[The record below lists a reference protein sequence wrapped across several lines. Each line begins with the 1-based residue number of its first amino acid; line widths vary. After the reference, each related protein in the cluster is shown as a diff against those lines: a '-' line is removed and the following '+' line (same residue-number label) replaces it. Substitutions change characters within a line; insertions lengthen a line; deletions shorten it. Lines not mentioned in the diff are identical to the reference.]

1 MRRGRRPLLPR
12 RGRTSSSYEENLP
25 SIGSPAED
33 WAVDKGRFLKST
45 ISSIFRGNIDEPIR
59 SAVRRFEL
67 FAHGA
72 NDFLRSVEFGGTPG
86 ETLEYKSVQGNK
98 QLLFWIQPNNIA
110 ERGVQAMLLFVYNDG
125 TASEVGT
132 IIKGL
137 QLFTPHFKSTTEN
150 VRKQLTLLPTQDFS
164 WVPQAHSNHW
174 YNIHSIAIE
183 WFRPNPLCCK
193 HHGAKVC
200 GSGNMDEIGLQN
212 VSLEPIIE
220 VSLMCE
226 VSLRGFGEC
235 GTIVEGKPSIKEVP
249 HPKVNIIYMPHGSS
263 GDLFPTV
270 ESSVVEVINVNEQH
284 CLHTN
289 IALQQMEQIM
299 LPKAIDCF
307 HQNAK
312 ARVYQMI
319 WKSKHGGAY
328 LEVVKATM
336 NMTSTRRTIRGAKK
350 AKLLRRMDQRT
361 QRRTVVTCDFICDF
375 LNLWAAHAPVQLQG
389 SILDW
394 IQKEKETDPVA
405 KLEGVFGEIQAVL
418 REDLSSCYRMTSPPA
433 IVNQLNPLFTTQ
445 IYALHKSQPQ
455 KGFINKNILM
465 SEVVVS
471 AVIGEAV
478 SRVSTFFINKHK
490 RKLNEED
497 GMERLEMAHIR
508 MEAALEVS
516 SRWPPVTDASL
527 LRWRKKLKHASD
539 ECSQVMERCKRRA
552 MEDDEMEQEVRQCA
566 FPKRI
571 AHATRSFL
579 SSFTGQKKVD
589 SLITTSTI
597 QKFERLADGAS
608 EFLRFMEFGSIGRR
622 INYMLVDPLTGHLL
636 AGKALRYE
644 NSQGNQ
650 YYLAAWPMSFAE
662 RGLEAGVLLWYQNH
676 ERPEENFIF
685 GILLRLAASTNVTGI
700 VARCLELLPP
710 NFKPVAEAAKQ
721 ELTQV
726 HHRALY
732 CFPFVDSTDPEYSRR
747 THHSETHQA
756 RPNSACCQ
764 GHNHHGRY
772 PEPVIKLVVRRYIS
786 AWQKPSSSSSS
797 SSSSGHGDRRTP
809 LLQLTAVIG
818 PHAWLEELP
827 PRARSVAVEAID
839 GREEQ
844 AVHTNV
850 RLCEVEELLLPNAID
865 RLWRHEAADDDD
877 SSSTHEVLWQSGHG
891 VAYLCLK
898 KMGREMAGCRRT
910 HWPYCGIAELSSGA
924 AAETARW
931 LVVAAPAG
939 KQEYGRESAH
949 SAEPSIYESYKA
961 HQPLAHRPKPACHEG
976 QEHHGQSHQMKA
988 I

>member
-1 MRRGRRPLLPR
+1 
-12 RGRTSSSYEENLP
+12 
-25 SIGSPAED
+25 
-33 WAVDKGRFLKST
+33 
-45 ISSIFRGNIDEPIR
+45 
-59 SAVRRFEL
+59 
-67 FAHGA
+67 
-72 NDFLRSVEFGGTPG
+72 
-86 ETLEYKSVQGNK
+86 
-98 QLLFWIQPNNIA
+98 
-110 ERGVQAMLLFVYNDG
+110 
-125 TASEVGT
+125 
-132 IIKGL
+132 
-137 QLFTPHFKSTTEN
+137 
-150 VRKQLTLLPTQDFS
+150 
-164 WVPQAHSNHW
+164 
-174 YNIHSIAIE
+174 
-183 WFRPNPLCCK
+183 
-193 HHGAKVC
+193 
-200 GSGNMDEIGLQN
+200 
-212 VSLEPIIE
+212 
-220 VSLMCE
+220 MCE

-249 HPKVNIIYMPHGSS
+249 HLKVNIIYMPHGSS

-270 ESSVVEVINVNEQH
+270 KSSVVEVINGNEQH

-299 LPKAIDCF
+299 LPKAVDCF

-312 ARVYQMI
+312 ARVYQML

-361 QRRTVVTCDFICDF
+361 QRRTVMTCDFICDF

-394 IQKEKETDPVA
+394 IQKEKETELASPLLPGDAEREEAAASSPRPRGRA
-405 KLEGVFGEIQAVL
+405 SSRNKGNETQKSCKKENKLIGGSVNGLQGVFGEIQAVL

-465 SEVVVS
+465 SEIVVS

-508 MEAALEVS
+508 MEAALEIS

-539 ECSQVMERCKRRA
+539 ECSKSWKDASVVPWKMMRCSR
-552 MEDDEMEQEVRQCA
+552 RQCA

-650 YYLAAWPMSFAE
+650 HYLAAWPMSFAE
-662 RGLEAGVLLWYQNH
+662 RGLEAGLLLWYQNH

-747 THHSETHQA
+747 THHSETHHA

-818 PHAWLEELP
+818 PHTWLEELP
-827 PRARSVAVEAID
+827 PSPEPID
-839 GREEQ
+839 GREEHGREEQ

-850 RLCEVEELLLPNAID
+850 RLCEVEELLLPNAIN
-865 RLWRHEAADDDD
+865 RLCRHEAADDGSS

-910 HWPYCGIAELSSGA
+910 HWPCHCGRLWHRRTQLWCGGGNGA
-924 AAETARW
+924 
-931 LVVAAPAG
+931 VAGGGGAG
-939 KQEYGRESAH
+939 GKTRVW
-949 SAEPSIYESYKA
+949 KRKR
-961 HQPLAHRPKPACHEG
+961 PLRR
-976 QEHHGQSHQMKA
+976 A
-988 I
+988 IDL

>member
-1 MRRGRRPLLPR
+1 M
-12 RGRTSSSYEENLP
+12 
-25 SIGSPAED
+25 
-33 WAVDKGRFLKST
+33 
-45 ISSIFRGNIDEPIR
+45 
-59 SAVRRFEL
+59 
-67 FAHGA
+67 
-72 NDFLRSVEFGGTPG
+72 
-86 ETLEYKSVQGNK
+86 
-98 QLLFWIQPNNIA
+98 
-110 ERGVQAMLLFVYNDG
+110 ERNF
-125 TASEVGT
+125 
-132 IIKGL
+132 
-137 QLFTPHFKSTTEN
+137 
-150 VRKQLTLLPTQDFS
+150 
-164 WVPQAHSNHW
+164 
-174 YNIHSIAIE
+174 
-183 WFRPNPLCCK
+183 
-193 HHGAKVC
+193 
-200 GSGNMDEIGLQN
+200 IGLN
-212 VSLEPIIE
+212 ICII
-220 VSLMCE
+220 
-226 VSLRGFGEC
+226 
-235 GTIVEGKPSIKEVP
+235 
-249 HPKVNIIYMPHGSS
+249 PK
-263 GDLFPTV
+263 L
-270 ESSVVEVINVNEQH
+270 
-284 CLHTN
+284 
-289 IALQQMEQIM
+289 
-299 LPKAIDCF
+299 
-307 HQNAK
+307 
-312 ARVYQMI
+312 
-319 WKSKHGGAY
+319 
-328 LEVVKATM
+328 
-336 NMTSTRRTIRGAKK
+336 
-350 AKLLRRMDQRT
+350 
-361 QRRTVVTCDFICDF
+361 
-375 LNLWAAHAPVQLQG
+375 VQLQ
-389 SILDW
+389 
-394 IQKEKETDPVA
+394 
-405 KLEGVFGEIQAVL
+405 GVFGEIQAVL

-445 IYALHKSQPQ
+445 MYALHKSQP

-471 AVIGEAV
+471 AVISEAV

-497 GMERLEMAHIR
+497 GMERLEMARIR
-508 MEAALEVS
+508 MEAALEIS

-527 LRWRKKLKHASD
+527 LRWRKKLKRTSD

-644 NSQGNQ
+644 ISQGNQ
-650 YYLAAWPMSFAE
+650 HYLAAWPMSFAE

-676 ERPEENFIF
+676 ERPEKNFIF

-747 THHSETHQA
+747 THHSETHHA

-844 AVHTNV
+844 AVHRNV
-850 RLCEVEELLLPNAID
+850 GGGASAAQ
-865 RLWRHEAADDDD
+865 RHR
-877 SSSTHEVLWQSGHG
+877 SPV
-891 VAYLCLK
+891 
-898 KMGREMAGCRRT
+898 
-910 HWPYCGIAELSSGA
+910 P
-924 AAETARW
+924 
-931 LVVAAPAG
+931 P
-939 KQEYGRESAH
+939 
-949 SAEPSIYESYKA
+949 
-961 HQPLAHRPKPACHEG
+961 
-976 QEHHGQSHQMKA
+976 
-988 I
+988 